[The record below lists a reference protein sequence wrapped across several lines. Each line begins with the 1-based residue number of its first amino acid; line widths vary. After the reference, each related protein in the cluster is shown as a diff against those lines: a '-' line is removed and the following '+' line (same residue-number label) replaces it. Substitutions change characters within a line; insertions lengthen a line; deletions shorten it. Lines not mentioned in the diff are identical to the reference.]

1 MAIFKPLVSA
11 ADSLP
16 AILLAVLI
24 GHLLWFAGIHG
35 AAIVSGM
42 LQMFWL
48 TNLGMNQQALAQ
60 GAPLPHIF
68 MEAFWTFFIVVGGS
82 GATMGLVFCYLR
94 SRSAHLRSIGR
105 LSVVPSLFNINE
117 PVIFGTPIVMNPVF
131 FIPFLLAPMVNAG
144 TGLGG
149 NEAGSDWPR
158 HLRSTMDG
166 ASANW
171 RRLGVGLG
179 FPGGDS
185 GHCSGLRVGNHLLPI
200 L

>member
-1 MAIFKPLVSA
+1 
-11 ADSLP
+11 
-16 AILLAVLI
+16 
-24 GHLLWFAGIHG
+24 
-35 AAIVSGM
+35 
-42 LQMFWL
+42 MFWL

-131 FIPFLLAPMVNAG
+131 FIPFLLAPMVNAVLAWAAMKLDLIG
-144 TGLGG
+144 RVISVVPWTAPAPLAAPGRW
-149 NEAGSDWPR
+149 AGISGRRFWSLFWPACR
-158 HLRSTMDG
+158 QSSTSHSLRYMRNSCLLRKRKRPSG
-166 ASANW
+166 RS
-171 RRLGVGLG
+171 RRVNRPHNSNG
-179 FPGGDS
+179 
-185 GHCSGLRVGNHLLPI
+185 R
-200 L
+200 

>member
-48 TNLGMNQQALAQ
+48 TNLGMNQSALAQ

-82 GATMGLVFCYLR
+82 GATMGLVICYLR

-105 LSVVPSLFNINE
+105 LSVVPSIFNINE

-131 FIPFLLAPMVNAG
+131 YPLP
-144 TGLGG
+144 
-149 NEAGSDWPR
+149 AGSDGECGTGVGGDETGFNWAGNF
-158 HLRSTMDG
+158 SGSMDG
-166 ASANW
+166 PGTGW
-171 RRLGVGLG
+171 RRMGVRLGLSCGYHGGAVGAG
-179 FPGGDS
+179 IG
-185 GHCSGLRVGNHLLPI
+185 RYLLPV

>member
-1 MAIFKPLVSA
+1 
-11 ADSLP
+11 
-16 AILLAVLI
+16 
-24 GHLLWFAGIHG
+24 
-35 AAIVSGM
+35 
-42 LQMFWL
+42 MFWL

-131 FIPFLLAPMVNAG
+131 FIPFLLAPMVNAVLARAAMKLDLIG
-144 TGLGG
+144 RVISVVPWTAPAPIGG
-149 NEAGSDWPR
+149 ARRWAGISGRRFWSLFWPACR
-158 HLRSTMDG
+158 QSSTSHSLRYMRNSCLLRKRKRPSG
-166 ASANW
+166 RS
-171 RRLGVGLG
+171 RRVNR
-179 FPGGDS
+179 P
-185 GHCSGLRVGNHLLPI
+185 HK
-200 L
+200 